1 MLTSTLLEELSTDQ
15 PYSGRTDGCSQEA
28 GEHRSG
34 PSASAPVIPVE
45 LHDDQRD
52 VFPRGAREHR
62 SGPSASATGDPVELH
77 DDQRDVF
84 PRGARE
90 HRSGPSASAT
100 GDPVE
105 LLQRDVLP
113 QDAGAPL
120 LYKMVVGGR
129 TFDTHL
135 KLMQEVEKPFQNRL
149 RVCGAL
155 HDNKITF
162 VFCPIS
168 SRIGADVDAAMV
180 DIKDDKP
187 IILVLMHHTHE
198 VRPVTSTKIR
208 PEDDKVVLR
217 VNVFYHETCGL
228 LKCKENDAAVTE
240 IKNKLWMN
248 FVPRSNDRGGNSQ
261 GRGADRKGADRKGAD
276 SNINKWNPKNW

>member
-28 GEHRSG
+28 G
-34 PSASAPVIPVE
+34 
-45 LHDDQRD
+45 
-52 VFPRGAREHR
+52 EHR

-113 QDAGAPL
+113 QDAGGEPFVILSTQDDVEPPL